1 MSIPTVEDRLLI
13 VEDVLFGTRPDP
25 EKGKEKRSPGVA
37 ERLSWLEH
45 AMKFMVAGLMYLIL
59 HASGVPT
66 DQILNW
72 LIKVVSSIGWF
83 Q

>member
-1 MSIPTVEDRLLI
+1 MSIPTVEDRLLT
-13 VEDVLFGTRPDP
+13 VEDVLFGTRPNP

-37 ERLSWLEH
+37 ERLSWMEH
-45 AMKFMVAGLMYLIL
+45 AMKFIGAGLAYLIL

-72 LIKVVSSIGWF
+72 LIKFVGSLGWLG
-83 Q
+83 